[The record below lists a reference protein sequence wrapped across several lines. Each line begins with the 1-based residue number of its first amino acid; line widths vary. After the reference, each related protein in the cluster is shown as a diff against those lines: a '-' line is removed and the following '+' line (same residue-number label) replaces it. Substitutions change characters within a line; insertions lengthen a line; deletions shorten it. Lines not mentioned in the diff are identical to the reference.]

1 MSQVMVVPEMIAAAA
16 TDVAAMGSSLDAAH
30 LVAAA
35 PTVAVLPAAA
45 DEVSGAVANLFSQHA
60 QTYQT
65 LAGQAAAFNNQFV
78 QHLNASMHAY
88 TSAEAANAVSLAA
101 PAASTQSGLQD
112 QALTV
117 VTDWLTST
125 IAHVE
130 ANAVA
135 LINNTIT
142 VANNLLDLFFSA
154 ANVAFGYFFVGYLLL
169 GYSILGVQAQIYKL
183 FGILPPN
190 SWPLVGLKFVGR

>member
-30 LVAAA
+30 LVASA

-78 QHLNASMHAY
+78 QHLNTSLHAY
-88 TSAEAANAVSLAA
+88 TSAETVNAASLAS
-101 PAASTQSGLQD
+101 AAAT
-112 QALTV
+112 
-117 VTDWLTST
+117 TST
-125 IAHVE
+125 TDPFGVQTSINSATNEIISLLHQIAVFPYNL
-130 ANAVA
+130 ATIA
-135 LINNTIT
+135 LGAQFGGLASAILLGQFILFLQYRIT
-142 VANNLLDLFFSA
+142 VPFAWPFP
-154 ANVAFGYFFVGYLLL
+154 L
-169 GYSILGVQAQIYKL
+169 GSPVTI
-183 FGILPPN
+183 
-190 SWPLVGLKFVGR
+190 PLITS

>member
-1 MSQVMVVPEMIAAAA
+1 MSLVMVAPEMIAAAA
-16 TDVAAMGSSLDAAH
+16 TDVAAVGSSLNAAH
-30 LVAAA
+30 LAATA
-35 PTVAVLPAAA
+35 PTVAVIPAAA
-45 DEVSGAVANLFSQHA
+45 DEISAGIATLFSQHA

-65 LAGQAAAFNNQFV
+65 LAGQAATFNSQFV

-88 TSAEAANAVSLAA
+88 ATAEAANAASLAA
-101 PAASTQSGLQD
+101 PAASTQSSLQD

-125 IAHVE
+125 IAHVQ

-169 GYSILGVQAQIYKL
+169 GYSILGIQAQIYKL